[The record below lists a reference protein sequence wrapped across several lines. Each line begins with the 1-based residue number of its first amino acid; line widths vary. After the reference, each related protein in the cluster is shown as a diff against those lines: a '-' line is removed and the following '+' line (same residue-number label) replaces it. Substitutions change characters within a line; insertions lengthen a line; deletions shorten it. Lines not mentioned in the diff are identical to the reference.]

1 MRTRIGLAA
10 IFALVALTGC
20 TATGPNNSPAPVESA
35 TNDSA
40 ATAAPTSSPTSAP
53 AAEAEFTDSLLVDL
67 CVEKTTQDHG
77 GSPEFKKDH
86 ATVEAIEADPPWLV
100 IVPATSAVG
109 DAISYCTIG
118 GTPAAPVYELHGAAD
133 PSMEAE
139 IRSWATS

>member
-1 MRTRIGLAA
+1 MRTRIGLTA

-40 ATAAPTSSPTSAP
+40 ATAAPTSPPTSAR

-67 CVEKTTQDHG
+67 CIEKTTQDHS
-77 GSPEFKKDH
+77 GSPEFKKDQ

-100 IVPATSAVG
+100 TVPATSAAG

-133 PSMEAE
+133 PSMAAE
-139 IRSWATS
+139 IHSWATS